1 MFVWFTNTN
10 VYFSCGDSQKQSIKY
25 AFSFPNSVFFSK
37 TWVMLSKWVRMLST
51 RRGKAMLSP
60 SMLIHKMTA
69 YSPFTSDAIANN
81 ANAALTSQ
89 KPLAETKGI
98 ATK

>member
-25 AFSFPNSVFFSK
+25 AFSFSNSVFFSK
-37 TWVMLSKWVRMLST
+37 TWACCRFWGPCVIKKGESR
-51 RRGKAMLSP
+51 AFP
-60 SMLIHKMTA
+60 SMFKHNMTA
-69 YSPFTSDAIANN
+69 YSPFTSVAIANN

-89 KPLAETKGI
+89 NPLADTKGI
-98 ATK
+98 AIK